1 MVKLKRR
8 YLYSVI
14 LLGLTV
20 SAQTFAKPNSVQ
32 IITSNASGSVTA
44 DRYGPINQGDTIW
57 SIALKVRPNDELSVH
72 QVMQALY
79 HFNPKA
85 FRENNLNYMITGQ
98 YLKIPPLSY
107 IQGFDNKQAKNK
119 FLDDIGDWSTAPKRT
134 VNVLP
139 TSAKSDNESIVSGSQ
154 KKAQTNAV
162 SNANIETLPP
172 ATVQSIDQHDVSSD
186 NNNNESSKELTNRS
200 QTQTSNAT
208 FSEPHNNDFQ
218 LSLIAALEYRYFPQE
233 FQFTE
238 QHNGYLSAFI
248 EPEIYFQWNQQN
260 DSLTF
265 KPFYRWDQ
273 YDDERSHFDVREL
286 FWLHVGET
294 WELRTG
300 INKVYWGQTES
311 IHLVDIIN
319 QTDLVEA
326 IDGEDKLGQAMVNL
340 TLIQDWGNLDFFIL
354 PGFRERTFPGLEGR
368 LRPEI
373 LIDQDNPRYQSSREE
388 HHIDYALR
396 WSHSVGAWDLGV
408 AWFDGTDREPLL
420 IPELNPITNQ
430 PTIVLLYPQIQQL
443 GIDALAAVGDWL
455 YKFEGIYRQFDQQL
469 AQDFVAIA
477 TGFEY
482 TQIGIFDSQIDLGWL
497 MEYQFDDRDNNAT
510 TPGQNDLMVGT
521 RFVLNDVAG
530 TEVLI
535 AYIQD
540 LDDSTTRS
548 SFIEASS
555 RLNDYWKW
563 RLDARLFS
571 SDNSLDP
578 FNFLRRDDH
587 IQFSLE
593 YYY

>member
-8 YLYSVI
+8 YLYSAM

-32 IITSNASGSVTA
+32 MITSNASGSVTA

-85 FRENNLNYMITGQ
+85 FRENNLNYMITGH

-107 IQGFDNKQAKNK
+107 IQDFDNKQAKNK
-119 FLDDIGDWSTAPKRT
+119 FLDDIGGWSTAPKRT

-139 TSAKSDNESIVSGSQ
+139 TSAKRDNESIVRGSQ
-154 KKAQTNAV
+154 KQAQTNAV

-172 ATVQSIDQHDVSSD
+172 ATVQSIDQPDVSSD

-200 QTQTSNAT
+200 QPQTSNAT
-208 FSEPHNNDFQ
+208 FSEPHNNAFQ

-233 FQFTE
+233 FQFTQ

-286 FWLHVGET
+286 VWLHVGET

-510 TPGQNDLMVGT
+510 TPGQNDLMLGT

-530 TEVLI
+530 TEILI

-571 SDNSLDP
+571 SNNSLDP